1 MLCAYAELSSG
12 LGRKDSLKGRIL
24 PELLYWIQ
32 THQTLY
38 VWAWTPYKGADLGES
53 GSPGE
58 RVGHVWSK
66 VGKFPALEESER
78 EYPQNSVITWHKFN
92 FLFLNLLKHF
102 LKSKQSKYSNNN
114 KKNLLFFYNGTAVI
128 IV

>member
-1 MLCAYAELSSG
+1 MFGHGLPTREQISG
-12 LGRKDSLKGRIL
+12 KAAPR
-24 PELLYWIQ
+24 
-32 THQTLY
+32 
-38 VWAWTPYKGADLGES
+38 
-53 GSPGE
+53 GE

-128 IV
+128 IVRQVRL